1 MATLDKPLPQAGSA
15 HLVPPRTQAVIDTFD
30 RYVVPNYKRFPVCL
44 VRGQGSR
51 VWDAEG
57 AEYLDLFPGW
67 GCNLLGHCPEPIV
80 QAVQEHLA
88 CVCPNANAHVQDRWQ
103 SQPMVLCSGE
113 KPGTR
118 SK

>member
-1 MATLDKPLPQAGSA
+1 MLLVSWCLPAQDCARMSKS
-15 HLVPPRTQAVIDTFD
+15 L
-30 RYVVPNYKRFPVCL
+30 PV
-44 VRGQGSR
+44 
-51 VWDAEG
+51 
-57 AEYLDLFPGW
+57 
-67 GCNLLGHCPEPIV
+67 LLHARCEVV

-118 SK
+118 SKKNNNE